1 MVTLSGHVG
10 SYAEKLAAE
19 RVVQRVKGVRAIVQ
33 NLEVRLP
40 SDRKTDDEDIALR
53 ALNVISW
60 DTTLPADEIKVHV
73 QKGWITLT
81 GEVDWQFQ
89 RQGAEHAVRR
99 LTGVLG
105 VYNWITVK
113 PRVEVRDIKY
123 RIENAL
129 MRNAQLEAGQIQVDV
144 SGSHVKLQGN
154 VRALARTQPR
164 RTGRLGCSGR
174 HIGRGPFGCLV
185 GVTCGAARNARA
197 TAPFEFGG
205 APSSRTDMRSANG
218 VRRSSPM
225 FADFGG

>member
-1 MVTLSGHVG
+1 MNDLTLHENVISELEFEPSVNAAHIGITAESGMVTLTGHVG

-60 DTTLPADEIKVHV
+60 DTTLPGDEITVHV

-81 GEVDWQFQ
+81 GEVEWQFQ
-89 RQGAEHAVRR
+89 KQGAEHAVRR

-154 VRALARTQPR
+154 VKAWHERNLAEQAAWAVP
-164 RTGRLGCSGR
+164 
-174 HIGRGPFGCLV
+174 
-185 GVTCGAARNARA
+185 GVTSVEDRLAVA
-197 TAPFEFGG
+197 
-205 APSSRTDMRSANG
+205 
-218 VRRSSPM
+218 
-225 FADFGG
+225 

>member
-1 MVTLSGHVG
+1 MNDLTLHENVISELEFEPSVNAAHIGITAESGMVTLTGHVG

-19 RVVQRVKGVRAIVQ
+19 RVVERFKGVRAIVQ
-33 NLEVRLP
+33 NLDVRLP
-40 SDRKTDDEDIALR
+40 SDRKTDDEDIALG

-60 DTTLPADEIKVHV
+60 DTTLLADEIKVHV
-73 QKGWITLT
+73 QKGWIILT

-89 RQGAEHAVRR
+89 RQGAELAVRR

-113 PRVEVRDIKY
+113 PRVEVRDIKH

-154 VRALARTQPR
+154 VKAWHERDLAEQAAWAVP
-164 RTGRLGCSGR
+164 
-174 HIGRGPFGCLV
+174 
-185 GVTCGAARNARA
+185 GVTSVEDRLAV
-197 TAPFEFGG
+197 
-205 APSSRTDMRSANG
+205 S
-218 VRRSSPM
+218 
-225 FADFGG
+225 

>member
-1 MVTLSGHVG
+1 MNDLTLHENVISELEFEPSVNAAHIGITAESGMVTLTGHVG

-40 SDRKTDDEDIALR
+40 SDRKTDDEEIALR

-129 MRNAQLEAGQIQVDV
+129 MRDAQLEAGQIQVDV

-154 VRALARTQPR
+154 VKAWHERNLAERAAWAVP
-164 RTGRLGCSGR
+164 
-174 HIGRGPFGCLV
+174 
-185 GVTCGAARNARA
+185 GVTSVEDRLAV
-197 TAPFEFGG
+197 
-205 APSSRTDMRSANG
+205 S
-218 VRRSSPM
+218 
-225 FADFGG
+225 